1 MFSTLHA
8 GSRLLIDIIRVAGAG
23 GGGWN
28 CSSPRKKF
36 RVGMGDISIYFK
48 KEILI

>member
-1 MFSTLHA
+1 MHVFNFAWFTFA
-8 GSRLLIDIIRVAGAG
+8 IDIIRVAGAG

-28 CSSPRKKF
+28 FSCPRKKF